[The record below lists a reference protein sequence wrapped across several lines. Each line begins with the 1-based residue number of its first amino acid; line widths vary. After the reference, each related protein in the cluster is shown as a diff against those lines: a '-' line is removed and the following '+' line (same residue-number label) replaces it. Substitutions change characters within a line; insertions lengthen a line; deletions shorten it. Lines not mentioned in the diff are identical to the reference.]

1 MSPHIYHHMT
11 KADSHTTHTR
21 LDILEKSTLWEHVTR
36 IQLLSVHS
44 QQNTT
49 PPSQNA
55 GVHAVRRENVITKL
69 HNTQSLSTDIHKRNN
84 VISFLVNNSEHIL
97 LVKQKVWNALHCTL
111 AVIHSKIN
119 TWNLFKGA
127 NLVHITQIYL
137 YTFECIIL
145 FTNELE
151 KTIKSFSKADRRISS
166 YMVKKRKMCTNNIII
181 HSVLGLV

>member
-1 MSPHIYHHMT
+1 MLQT
-11 KADSHTTHTR
+11 LQQTHTSHTR

-69 HNTQSLSTDIHKRNN
+69 HNTQSLSTDIHKRTN
-84 VISFLVNNSEHIL
+84 VISFLVNNSEQIL
-97 LVKQKVWNALHCTL
+97 VQQKVWNALHCTL

-151 KTIKSFSKADRRISS
+151 KTIKSFSKADRRMSS
-166 YMVKKRKMCTNNIII
+166 YKVGDKAKDMYK
-181 HSVLGLV
+181 